1 MGDLVADAPI
11 RVLVADDH
19 PIVRGGVIALVD
31 DHPRMRLAAE
41 AETGRQAVALAL
53 AHRPDVILMDLRMPE
68 LGGVEAIRALRAAW
82 PEARVIVL
90 TTYDG
95 DEEIYQALQAGA
107 RGYLL
112 KDASRAEL
120 LAAVEAVHRGE
131 TRIPP
136 EVGAKLAQRVAG
148 QNLTPREL
156 EVLRAI
162 VDGRS
167 NKEIGRALSLGEGT
181 VKFHVNNI
189 LAKLGVNDR
198 TQAATEALRRGFVR
212 LP

>member
-1 MGDLVADAPI
+1 VADAPI

-19 PIVRGGVIALVD
+19 PIVRGGLSALVD
-31 DHPRMRLAAE
+31 DHPRMRLVAE
-41 AETGRQAVALAL
+41 AETGAQAVALAL
-53 AHRPDVILMDLRMPE
+53 EHRPDVILMDLRMPAM
-68 LGGVEAIRALRAAW
+68 GGVEAIRAIRSAW
-82 PEARVIVL
+82 PNARVIVL

-95 DEEIYQALQAGA
+95 DEDIYQALQAGA
-107 RGYLL
+107 RAYLL

-120 LAAVEAVHRGE
+120 LEAVEAVHRGE
-131 TRIPP
+131 KRIPP
-136 EVGAKLAQRVAG
+136 EVGAKLAERVAG
-148 QNLTPREL
+148 QELTPREL
-156 EVLRAI
+156 DVLSAI
-162 VDGRS
+162 VEGRS
-167 NKEIGRALSLGEGT
+167 NKEIGRALYLTEGT

>member
-1 MGDLVADAPI
+1 VAEAPI

-19 PIVRGGVIALVD
+19 PIVRGGLIALVD
-31 DHPRMRLAAE
+31 DHPRMRVVAE
-41 AETGRQAVALAL
+41 AATGAQAVALAL
-53 AHRPDVILMDLRMPE
+53 EHRPDVILMDLRMPE
-68 LGGVEAIRALRAAW
+68 LGGVDAIRAIRSSW
-82 PEARVIVL
+82 PNARVIVL

-107 RGYLL
+107 RAYLL
-112 KDASRAEL
+112 KDASRREL
-120 LAAVEAVHRGE
+120 LEAVEAVHRGE

-136 EVGAKLAQRVAG
+136 EVGAKLAERVAG
-148 QNLTPREL
+148 QDLTAREL
-156 EVLRAI
+156 DVLRAI

-167 NKEIGRALSLGEGT
+167 NKEIARALSLTEGT

-189 LAKLGVNDR
+189 LGKLGASDR

>member
-1 MGDLVADAPI
+1 MADAPI

-19 PIVRGGVIALVD
+19 PIVRAGLSALLD
-31 DHPRMRLAAE
+31 DHPRMRLVAE
-41 AETGRQAVALAL
+41 AETGAQAVALAL
-53 AHRPDVILMDLRMPE
+53 AHRPDVILMDVRMPAM
-68 LGGVEAIRALRAAW
+68 GGVEAIRAIRSAW

-95 DEEIYQALQAGA
+95 DEDIFQALRAGA
-107 RGYLL
+107 RAYLL
-112 KDASRAEL
+112 KDAPRTEL
-120 LAAVEAVHRGE
+120 LEAVEAVHRGA

-136 EVGAKLAQRVAG
+136 EVGAKLAGRVAG
-148 QNLTPREL
+148 QDLTPREL
-156 EVLRAI
+156 DVLRAI

-167 NKEIGRALSLGEGT
+167 NKEIGRALSLTEGT

-198 TQAATEALRRGFVR
+198 THAATEALRRGIVR
-212 LP
+212 FP